1 MATAFTPVTHLS
13 TREELEGVAGSRGDD
28 SSSEFTEGVDISR
41 SPESVGADAS
51 SEVTGAAGSKEVK
64 GTAGSTEVKGAAGS
78 TEVKGAAGSSEVK
91 GDAGSVGTW
100 VTSSPCSVLEE
111 ETAAG
116 SGASS
121 CIATSEVVSSVPGV
135 EAGKLSVVTVP

>member
-51 SEVTGAAGSKEVK
+51 SEVIGAAGSKEVK
-64 GTAGSTEVKGAAGS
+64 GTAGS